1 MIAVLFSGVEGG
13 SIGSIYQTQFNDA
26 SKCKSSGFSEP
37 MILLFKLSILKTE
50 NELIDDK
57 FSLTIFKLTYL

>member
-1 MIAVLFSGVEGG
+1 MLVHVSL
-13 SIGSIYQTQFNDA
+13 
-26 SKCKSSGFSEP
+26 SEP

>member
-1 MIAVLFSGVEGG
+1 MIAVLFSGTEGG

-37 MILLFKLSILKTE
+37 MILLFKLSIFKIE
-50 NELIDDK
+50 NELIDNKDS
-57 FSLTIFKLTYL
+57 FTRLKLTY